1 MNPHPPAAVLP
12 TPRTLLNSLLN
23 SLTLPPPLE
32 DSPPTS
38 SSPPAG
44 NPLKTLPPAHRA
56 LLTTLH
62 VLFPPPTLLQ
72 ALDLLD
78 RGLVTR
84 LVLLPPP
91 QDHPSSA
98 DPAAGE
104 PNAGTTKNKPENA
117 VYIVH
122 SSQSRNSRAARAGRV
137 YEVRLEAWSCSCAA
151 FAFAAF
157 PGAGQGWEVQE
168 EGGEWER
175 ERGAGF
181 GGGCLDGHGE
191 RGGQVPVC
199 KHLLACFLGERWRS
213 VLGCYVKE
221 REIGREEMVG
231 VLVGGE
237 VG

>member
-1 MNPHPPAAVLP
+1 
-12 TPRTLLNSLLN
+12 
-23 SLTLPPPLE
+23 
-32 DSPPTS
+32 
-38 SSPPAG
+38 
-44 NPLKTLPPAHRA
+44 
-56 LLTTLH
+56 
-62 VLFPPPTLLQ
+62 
-72 ALDLLD
+72 
-78 RGLVTR
+78 
-84 LVLLPPP
+84 
-91 QDHPSSA
+91 
-98 DPAAGE
+98 
-104 PNAGTTKNKPENA
+104 
-117 VYIVH
+117 
-122 SSQSRNSRAARAGRV
+122 
-137 YEVRLEAWSCSCAA
+137 VRLEAWSCSCAA